1 MADDARFDAVADNF
15 IYIHRALSHDLAGI
29 LRGGFESFRRDFP
42 RFARILD
49 KHSEL
54 EERLFFP
61 ALEARAP
68 GATQVTVA
76 PHREIDAQLREL
88 EVFSSKSAEGDG
100 WESQFRESL
109 ALLKERLEEHLA
121 EEQRVVMPE
130 MMRHFSAE
138 ELWALDARIMEF
150 CSPEFMQEMMPWWFF
165 HMEAEDRAAVARNML
180 GGVDAELLP
189 VLCQWIAEGVGEEA
203 WQQLVESVPAL
214 AEASPA

>member
-29 LRGGFESFRRDFP
+29 LQGGAECFLRDFP

-68 GATQVTVA
+68 GATAVTVD
-76 PHREIDAQLREL
+76 PHREIEEHLREL
-88 EVFSSKSAEGDG
+88 EKFVSEPAGELSGNRLRA
-100 WESQFRESL
+100 SL
-109 ALLKERLEEHLA
+109 ATLQERLEAHLA
-121 EEQRVVMPE
+121 EEQRIVMPE

-150 CSPEFMQEMMPWWFF
+150 CSPEFMQEMMPWWFL

-189 VLCQWIAEGVGEEA
+189 VLCQWIAEGLGEEA
-203 WQQLVESVPAL
+203 WQQLVEGVPAL
-214 AEASPA
+214 VAAPRA